1 MSDRVQEHELDR
13 YNFISRLDNRQDS
26 RSLPCSRYP
35 LTPALPNFSKASLSF
50 RVSAFAKERKEE
62 KEDYI
67 GEQERERERESDN
80 GDASSH
86 DRVTNRASTVNQSC
100 FAGGSL
106 AWRSSS
112 AIVSAFCRFGG
123 SLLSAKCARNDARA
137 TSLHVQQ
144 RSRSP
149 VEYYSK
155 REKYFCSFGHATRRR
170 CTPSTRKFEPLES
183 RVIAAPEQTNTRR
196 DVVEITLGKTPNTA
210 RRIFPLCI
218 ARRTPEISRKAS
230 VKR

>member
-106 AWRSSS
+106 A
-112 AIVSAFCRFGG
+112 
-123 SLLSAKCARNDARA
+123 
-137 TSLHVQQ
+137 
-144 RSRSP
+144 
-149 VEYYSK
+149 
-155 REKYFCSFGHATRRR
+155 
-170 CTPSTRKFEPLES
+170 
-183 RVIAAPEQTNTRR
+183 
-196 DVVEITLGKTPNTA
+196 
-210 RRIFPLCI
+210 
-218 ARRTPEISRKAS
+218 
-230 VKR
+230 

>member
-1 MSDRVQEHELDR
+1 MSDRVQERNTSSIVTISSRDSTIGKIHDR
-13 YNFISRLDNRQDS
+13 Y
-26 RSLPCSRYP
+26 
-35 LTPALPNFSKASLSF
+35 PALDTLWPRLCQIFPKRRLASEFQRLLKKEKKKKKITSASK
-50 RVSAFAKERKEE
+50 
-62 KEDYI
+62 
-67 GEQERERERESDN
+67 RERESDN

-210 RRIFPLCI
+210 RRIFPLRI